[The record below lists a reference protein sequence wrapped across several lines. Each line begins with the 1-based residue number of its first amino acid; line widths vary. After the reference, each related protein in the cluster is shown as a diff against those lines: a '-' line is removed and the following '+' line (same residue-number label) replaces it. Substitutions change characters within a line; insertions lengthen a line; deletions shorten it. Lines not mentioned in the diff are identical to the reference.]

1 MLVSVYVTQIHV
13 SHTFQFSHSDDV
25 FAEVENANVTFC
37 PKLWKSKHEGM
48 SLTHDRLLIGL
59 TSLDQYRMHKH
70 TSLYPYTFP
79 LWRIFINCACH
90 TKIPSHSYV
99 TRTYITSQLF

>member
-1 MLVSVYVTQIHV
+1 MQLRYVL
-13 SHTFQFSHSDDV
+13 HTFQFSHSDDV

-59 TSLDQYRMHKH
+59 TSLDQHRMHKH
-70 TSLYPYTFP
+70 TSLYHYIFP
-79 LWRIFINCACH
+79 L
-90 TKIPSHSYV
+90 
-99 TRTYITSQLF
+99 